1 MVVSHSTW
9 RTLLYKTL
17 CRSIPS
23 NSCVD
28 KMYKENPYRSTT
40 VLFRRNCTEDLFYQW
55 ESSGA
60 FRQISIGGCDNPC
73 SSVIKRNMAR
83 LWATWGEFLS
93 FFHSRPIST
102 LTSRTVC
109 LLYTHLLFL
118 FTAIIV
124 CDRVVIYRSS
134 LLPVSP
140 THSHPYASF
149 VDPIWLAESS
159 GKLQSARRQV
169 L

>member
-1 MVVSHSTW
+1 MVSHSNTRYYVDLYLRILVLTRCTK
-9 RTLLYKTL
+9 RT
-17 CRSIPS
+17 P
-23 NSCVD
+23 
-28 KMYKENPYRSTT
+28 T
-40 VLFRRNCTEDLFYQW
+40 VLLLSYFDATAPRTCSTN
-55 ESSGA
+55 ESLQEPSA
-60 FRQISIGGCDNPC
+60 KILIGGCDNPC
-73 SSVIKRNMAR
+73 SSVLKRNMAR

-118 FTAIIV
+118 SLQSL
-124 CDRVVIYRSS
+124 CVVVYRSS

-149 VDPIWLAESS
+149 VDPIWLAKSS